1 MNKTNLLLNVVS
13 DLHRLADSIQTVV
26 NSSEQSE
33 LQTTAE
39 TSIPKVDKHKE
50 IKPVV
55 GIEKVR
61 AVLAEKSQSG
71 KTAEVRALLQKFESA
86 KLSEIEPDKYSE
98 LLKAAEA
105 V

>member
-13 DLHRLADSIQTVV
+13 DLHRLADSIQAVV

-33 LQTTAE
+33 LQVAE
-39 TSIPKVDKHKE
+39 TPVPKADKPKE
-50 IKPVV
+50 VNSAI

-71 KTAEVRALLQKFESA
+71 KTAEVRALLQQFGAA
-86 KLSEIEPDKYSE
+86 KLSGIESDKYSE
-98 LLKAAEA
+98 LLKAAEEL
-105 V
+105 

>member
-1 MNKTNLLLNVVS
+1 MNKTKLLLNVVS
-13 DLHRLADSIQTVV
+13 DLRHLADSIQAVV

-33 LQTTAE
+33 PQAVE
-39 TSIPKVDKHKE
+39 ASIPKGDKQTK
-50 IKPVV
+50 IS
-55 GIEKVR
+55 IEKIR

-71 KTAEVRALLQKFESA
+71 KTAEVRALLQKFGAA

-105 V
+105 L